1 MIDYTNSAKQREA
14 DTALLFKIVA
24 ELQDFCEELTLSEN
38 EEMQLSDLFSD
49 LVIAV
54 NQLSNI

>member
-1 MIDYTNSAKQREA
+1 MLRFNETEQRKA

-24 ELQDFCEELTLSEN
+24 ELQDFCEELTLSES
-38 EEMQLSDLFSD
+38 EEMQLSDLLSD
-49 LVIAV
+49 LVTAV